1 MLFRN
6 LFFLIY
12 FFILKNVVV
21 HYYQCWGTKYI
32 EFRIRILNFDLDP
45 KFWPGSGSRVLG
57 SCYKF

>member
-21 HYYQCWGTKYI
+21 HYYQCCGTKYI

-45 KFWPGSGSRVLG
+45 KFWPGSGSRVML
-57 SCYKF
+57 